1 MMEKGSSMELCC
13 EKTDSQNL
21 GQNLLRNFLMYVC
34 ESCQVSL
41 LLTPKE
47 RKILGS
53 SVHVNRK

>member
-1 MMEKGSSMELCC
+1 MELCC